1 MDAGA
6 SVDASAVFLQEF
18 QSNYGSMQSC
28 IHSASGSAPRTL
40 DETGTAERSSF
51 GGELRQTPDSP
62 VPYPSEP
69 RESRKRLDT
78 CHCSPMVSDTT
89 STTLPL
95 TYAKLLGYA
104 SRNSQLLFIRDV
116 DGYLA
121 VPRRTAR
128 LKYCG
133 LMDSAAWFVSAHGTI
148 TTETSRHLRR
158 RGALADQ
165 SPALYTVVTESLDS
179 AESASGRSSGRQHG
193 ASASVLRIS

>member
-1 MDAGA
+1 MQA
-6 SVDASAVFLQEF
+6 LEF

-28 IHSASGSAPRTL
+28 IHSASGGAPRTL

-128 LKYCG
+128 LNCG
-133 LMDSAAWFVSAHGTI
+133 LMDSAAWFVSVYGTI